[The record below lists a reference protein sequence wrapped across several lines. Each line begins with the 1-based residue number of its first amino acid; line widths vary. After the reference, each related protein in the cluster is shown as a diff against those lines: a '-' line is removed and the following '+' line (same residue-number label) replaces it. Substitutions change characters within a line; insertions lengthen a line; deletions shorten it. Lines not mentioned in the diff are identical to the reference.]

1 MYYSRNRIAL
11 SSIGFAC
18 AALLLSS
25 CLTGQKES
33 SFYPID
39 SLVTGQLNELTER
52 KARLS
57 KRAVVQGK
65 TDTVSY
71 VPKDTLEWS
80 KELDIFRQLQV
91 INKPINHGSYLVEDN
106 KNDPASNL
114 TVKEFTSTEEL
125 PVRYMKIFYQG
136 SINKPRRIEA
146 LYDEKNSLYESSR
159 LLSMEFQQVNNKT
172 ILTSYSIDGGQKM
185 VLGDSV
191 TFFIQGKISID

>member
-1 MYYSRNRIAL
+1 MFYSKTRIAL
-11 SSIGFAC
+11 SLIVVFV
-18 AALLLSS
+18 AALLMSS
-25 CLTGQKES
+25 CLTGQEES
-33 SFYPID
+33 SFYSID
-39 SLVTGQLNELTER
+39 SLVTGQLTELTEM

-57 KRAVVQGK
+57 KKAVVQGK

-71 VPKDTLEWS
+71 VPKDTLAWG

-106 KNDPASNL
+106 KMDPASNL

-185 VLGDSV
+185 ILGDSV